1 MRGLLFAVAVGAA
14 LTVVAVPGVGG
25 AAAVLPCRGGDL
37 RATFTLVPGSPGAGN
52 VVYTLRV
59 RDVGRTCFV
68 TGLPQVTLLTRTG
81 KALPTHVVAARP
93 GLLTA
98 VRVVLRPGRYAAA
111 TARFSPDVPGPGE
124 TAPGSCEPRA
134 TKLRVT
140 SGPGLGATVG
150 PIRPTTSV
158 CSHGAMSFTGFVA
171 GKTGPPLA

>member
-14 LTVVAVPGVGG
+14 LTVVAMPAVGG

-59 RDVGRTCFV
+59 RDVGRKRFV
-68 TGLPQVTLLTRTG
+68 TGLP
-81 KALPTHVVAARP
+81 P
-93 GLLTA
+93 GA
-98 VRVVLRPGRYAAA
+98 
-111 TARFSPDVPGPGE
+111 
-124 TAPGSCEPRA
+124 
-134 TKLRVT
+134 
-140 SGPGLGATVG
+140 GLGATVG

-158 CSHGAMSFTGFVA
+158 CSHGAMSFTGFVT